1 MQRGRGYRDKPPIAT
16 PVHVLVFNR
25 ILRRGLLLDS
35 GIVVRPHSVDSSLNV
50 PHFSHRVATNVH
62 HSRMGIKCSV
72 RVLPTT
78 LLQRLVLPIL
88 PTGVSVVEKK
98 VTCLTI
104 ARRSLTSRL
113 PRDRAATRSPHLTR
127 EG

>member
-16 PVHVLVFNR
+16 PVRVLAFNR
-25 ILRRGLLLDS
+25 IISRGLLLDS
-35 GIVVRPHSVDSSLNV
+35 GIMVRPHSVDSSRNV
-50 PHFSHRVATNVH
+50 LHYSHRIATNVH
-62 HSRMGIKCSV
+62 HSRMRIKRSV

-88 PTGVSVVEKK
+88 PTGVSDVEKK
-98 VTCLTI
+98 FTCPTI
-104 ARRSLTSRL
+104 ARRSPTNRL
-113 PRDRAATRSPHLTR
+113 PRDRATTRSLHLTL

>member
-1 MQRGRGYRDKPPIAT
+1 MLRGRGYRDKPPIAT
-16 PVHVLVFNR
+16 PVHALASNR
-25 ILRRGLLLDS
+25 ILSRDLLLDS
-35 GIVVRPHSVDSSLNV
+35 GTVVRPHFVDSSLNV

-62 HSRMGIKCSV
+62 HSRMGIKCSA

-78 LLQRLVLPIL
+78 LLQRPVLPTL

-98 VTCLTI
+98 VTCLTT
-104 ARRSLTSRL
+104 AQRSLTSRL